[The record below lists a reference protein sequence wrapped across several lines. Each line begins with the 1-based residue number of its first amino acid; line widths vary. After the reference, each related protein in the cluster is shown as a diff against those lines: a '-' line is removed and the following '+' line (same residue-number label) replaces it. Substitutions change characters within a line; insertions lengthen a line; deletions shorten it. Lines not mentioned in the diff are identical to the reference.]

1 MLKMKK
7 TIIVA
12 LISVALF
19 SGLSFTVFAQE
30 KAEVA
35 EKQYKY
41 PYQES
46 NLSYKNVVVYK
57 VLDQKDAYIV
67 MYAKGHREV
76 GNIAIPKR
84 WYKESPH
91 KLAFRKLPKGMD
103 PYMTVLYRG
112 GQFDQVILTMPESR
126 ANSAWGVADSNAQV
140 DVSKDTFD
148 IIY

>member
-1 MLKMKK
+1 MKK
-7 TIIVA
+7 TIITA
-12 LISVALF
+12 LISAVLF
-19 SGLSFTVFAQE
+19 AGLSFTVSAQE
-30 KAEVA
+30 KSGTQER
-35 EKQYKY
+35 EYKY

-46 NLSYKNVVVYK
+46 ALSYRNVIVYK

-91 KLAFRKLPKGMD
+91 KLAFRKLSKGMT
-103 PYMTVLYRG
+103 PYMTVLYRDG
-112 GQFDQVILTMPESR
+112 EFDQVILTMPTSR
-126 ANSAWGVADSNAQV
+126 ADSAWGVADSNAQV
-140 DVSKDTFD
+140 DASKDTFD